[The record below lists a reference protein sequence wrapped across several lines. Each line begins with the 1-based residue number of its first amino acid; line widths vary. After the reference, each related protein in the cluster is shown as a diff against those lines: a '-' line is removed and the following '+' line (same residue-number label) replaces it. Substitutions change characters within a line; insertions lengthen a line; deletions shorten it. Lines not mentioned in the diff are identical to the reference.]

1 MYQYN
6 LIISIFSKDRL
17 IEKAISDVKPLDK
30 FTHSIQTYEEFDK
43 EVTTSSDIIIY
54 DLIDMPIDI
63 KEICKK
69 NAKVIVCVDHFEPIF
84 ENMDGII
91 IKPFDYEYI
100 RYYFKKTLEKIK
112 NEEDLYYCNTC
123 LNTAIDS
130 IPDMFWIK
138 SIDGIHTLLNKEF
151 CNVVGK
157 TKEDVTGKDHYYI
170 WDVSK
175 DDPNS
180 GADVCKKTED
190 DVILAGHTIRFTEY
204 VKSQNKT
211 RQLVTYKSPLYDRN
225 GLVIGTVGFG
235 HDVTDLKN
243 MNVENEIL
251 LNSMPYAVLIR
262 DNDGKVQNINRDFET
277 YFDITKEEIIGTS
290 YDDWTQKTFI
300 PKRDFNKEGYI
311 EGTTNRIN
319 GKTKKVELRFNNICD
334 IFGNIT
340 GQIHIFR
347 DVTLERKLEEQLLE
361 NSNVDFM
368 TNLKNRR
375 YLDKFVMDQPKGI
388 KLSLFSIDLDH
399 FKSVNDTYG
408 HKTGD
413 EAIILT
419 AKTLKECF
427 KNDLVVRMGG
437 DEFLVVKVGDYEMKD
452 LEQEAQNLLDNLTKR
467 FNKTTEFK
475 LLSASVGISQDIL
488 QSNNIDRILKQSDVA
503 LYEAKQEG
511 RACYRIYQK
520 KNN

>member
-6 LIISIFSKDRL
+6 LIISIFSKDKIL
-17 IEKAISDVKPLDK
+17 EQTIFDIKPLDK
-30 FTHSIQTYEEFDK
+30 FTHSIKRYDEFDSS
-43 EVTTSSDIIIY
+43 VISSSDVIIFDLPYDQILNIKNNCKDNAKIIICS
-54 DLIDMPIDI
+54 DSMKKDF
-63 KEICKK
+63 EI
-69 NAKVIVCVDHFEPIF
+69 
-84 ENMDGII
+84 MDGVL
-91 IKPFDYEYI
+91 IKPFDYEYVK
-100 RYYFKKTLEKIK
+100 YYLMKILENIK
-112 NEEDLYYCNTC
+112 LEEDLFYTNTC

-180 GADVCKKTED
+180 GADICKKTED
-190 DVILAGHTIRFTEY
+190 DVIAKGHTLRFTEY
-204 VKSQNKT
+204 VKVQNKM

-235 HDVTDLKN
+235 HDVTDFKN
-243 MNVENEIL
+243 TSVENEIL
-251 LNSMPYAVLIR
+251 LNSVPYAVLIR
-262 DNDGKVQNINRDFET
+262 DNDGKIQNVNRCFET
-277 YFDITKEEIIGTS
+277 YFGIKKEKIIGTL
-290 YDDWTQKTFI
+290 YDDWSQKTFL
-300 PKRDFNKEGYI
+300 PKREFNKEGYI
-311 EGTTNRIN
+311 EGTTYKIN
-319 GKTKKVELRFNNICD
+319 DVAKKFELRFDNICD

-340 GQIHIFR
+340 GQVHIFR

-375 YLDKFVMDQPKGI
+375 YLDKFIIEQPIGTT
-388 KLSLFSIDLDH
+388 LNLFSIDLDH

-408 HKTGD
+408 HKMGD

-427 KNDLVVRMGG
+427 KDDLVVRMGG
-437 DEFLVVKVGDYEMKD
+437 DEFLVVKIGKYNMEE
-452 LEQEAQNLLDNLTKR
+452 LEKKAQNLLDTLTER
-467 FNKTTEFK
+467 FEKVNEFK
-475 LLSASVGISQDIL
+475 SLSASVGISQDL
-488 QSNNIDRILKQSDVA
+488 LETNNIDNILQHSDMA
-503 LYEAKQEG
+503 LYEAKKEG
-511 RACYRIYQK
+511 RACYRIY
-520 KNN
+520 KNTN